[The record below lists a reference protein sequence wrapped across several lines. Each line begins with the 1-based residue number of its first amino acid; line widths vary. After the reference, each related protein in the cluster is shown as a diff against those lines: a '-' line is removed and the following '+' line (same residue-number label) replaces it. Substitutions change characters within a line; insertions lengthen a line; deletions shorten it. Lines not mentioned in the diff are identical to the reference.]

1 MKHRPIM
8 TALFACGVLACASAS
23 AQNSPWSVR
32 LGAAH
37 VGFNTQADVF
47 LGGTAVPG
55 ANAEASNNTTLG
67 LEIGYSFSPEWTG
80 RFLLGVP
87 PTTTLTGTGTLAGT
101 GTLGKATY
109 GPAVL
114 SMTYGV
120 GQWGS
125 IKPYVGAGVAY
136 NIVFKSTDGF
146 ISNLD
151 IKNSFGTVLQVGFEV
166 PLDDGW
172 SIGLDARKIFLKA
185 KATGTVP
192 AFGGAPASAN
202 IRLNPLVIFASV
214 GKRF

>member
-1 MKHRPIM
+1 MKHTPIM
-8 TALFACGVLACASAS
+8 TALFACGVLACTAAS
-23 AQNSPWSVR
+23 AQSSPWSVR

-47 LGGTAVPG
+47 VGGAAFPG
-55 ANAEASNNTTLG
+55 ANAEAKNNTTAV
-67 LEIGYSFSPEWTG
+67 LEIGYSLSPEWTG
-80 RFLLGVP
+80 RLLLGVP

-114 SMTYGV
+114 SLTYGV

-136 NIVFKSTDGF
+136 NIVFKSTDAF

-151 IKNSFGTVLQVGFEV
+151 IKNSFGTVLQAGFEV
-166 PLDDGW
+166 PLEGGW
-172 SIGLDARKIFLKA
+172 SIGLDARKILLKT
-185 KATGTVP
+185 KATGTVM
-192 AFGGAPASAN
+192 GGVPASAD
-202 IRLNPLVIFASV
+202 IRLNPLVISVLV

>member
-1 MKHRPIM
+1 MKHTPIM
-8 TALFACGVLACASAS
+8 TALLACGVFACTAVS

-47 LGGTAVPG
+47 LGGAAVPG
-55 ANAEASNNTTLG
+55 ANAEASNNKTVG
-67 LEIGYSFSPEWTG
+67 LEIGYSLSPEWTG

-114 SMTYGV
+114 SLTYGL
-120 GQWGS
+120 GQWGP
-125 IKPYVGAGVAY
+125 IKPYVGGGVAY
-136 NIVFKSTDGF
+136 NIVFKSKDGF

-151 IKNSFGTVLQVGFEV
+151 VDNSFGTVLQAGFEV

-172 SIGLDARKIFLKA
+172 SIGLDARKIYLKT
-185 KATGTVP
+185 KATGTVT
-192 AFGGAPASAN
+192 AFGGAPVKAD
-202 IRLNPLVIFASV
+202 IRLNPLVLFVSV